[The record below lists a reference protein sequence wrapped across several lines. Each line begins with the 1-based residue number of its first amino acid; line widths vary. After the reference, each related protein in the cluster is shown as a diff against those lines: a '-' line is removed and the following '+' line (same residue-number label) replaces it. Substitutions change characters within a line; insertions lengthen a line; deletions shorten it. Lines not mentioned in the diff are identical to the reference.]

1 MSTNT
6 PGIIYD
12 ATNSWNGYN
21 HQGKISIWYAIS
33 EIIKLYDAS
42 LSETENKAILEN
54 YFLEIE
60 HMEDFSIGKMEN
72 GTTKY
77 ISVHQVKSHSN
88 RSIEHYE
95 SAVLG
100 LVAHLINNSEI
111 ELALLHTTEEIN
123 LNGESF
129 LDIIKRFT
137 SNPQYLIKDENLI
150 ITNRDKVSFR
160 NELTA
165 IKRGRPKTFK
175 SNLIRTL
182 ENKYSCEQKL
192 TESNLDEAFDLYL
205 CELKKEKGK
214 IRKSPEELLKK
225 VSLCDYNFAGK
236 TAKYCSVDNAEN
248 FLKNV
253 IKDFYQKVYPGS
265 YKAQDEFV
273 KKSYIWVLG
282 KLDSHIIERDLHY
295 DLYTKNIL
303 DRRIPLSTLFDWLTS
318 SEIDMNGDWY
328 YIQYIKE
335 QMFSKIERYCKV
347 CTKDECATCNVVEC
361 KNQLG
366 TMSFENFKSFIHMT
380 NPTVSGK
387 LDMNSYAKYLGN
399 GIENPFAKGLRDIPK
414 GFDAKNNAISYKD
427 NDKIQCALTTIL
439 GAGTDNDKALI
450 SSDILA
456 NSNIYDLLMDYDCLI
471 SRDINIPSIKD
482 EEILQLPCFDSKQSD
497 HIAHCKNVKIVP
509 LDDFINQL

>member
-33 EIIKLYDAS
+33 EIIKLYDPS
-42 LSETENKAILEN
+42 LSETENKAILED

-60 HMEDFSIGKMEN
+60 HMEDFSIGKIEN
-72 GTTKY
+72 GTAAY
-77 ISVHQVKSHSN
+77 ISVHQVKSHTN
-88 RSIEHYE
+88 KSIDHYE

-100 LVAHLINNSEI
+100 LVTHLLNHSEI

-129 LDIIKRFT
+129 LDIIKRFI

-150 ITNRDKVSFR
+150 VANRDNVLFR
-160 NELTA
+160 NDLTA
-165 IKRGRPKTFK
+165 KKRGRPTTFK
-175 SNLIRTL
+175 ANLIRTL
-182 ENKYSCEQKL
+182 EKKYSCKQKL

-205 CELKKEKGK
+205 CELKKEKDK

-225 VSLCDYNFAGK
+225 VSLCDYSFAGK
-236 TAKYCSVDNAEN
+236 TTKYCSVDNAEN
-248 FLKNV
+248 FLKNA

-273 KKSYIWVLG
+273 KKSYLWVLG

-295 DLYTKNIL
+295 DLYTKDIL
-303 DRRIPLSTLFDWLTS
+303 DRRISLSLIFEWLTS
-318 SEIDMNGDWY
+318 SEIDKQGDWY
-328 YIQYIKE
+328 YIQHIKE
-335 QMFSKIERYCKV
+335 QMFFKLERYCKV

-387 LDMNSYAKYLGN
+387 LDMNSFANYLGN
-399 GIENPFAKGLRDIPK
+399 GIENPFAKGLRDIPRE
-414 GFDAKNNAISYKD
+414 FDSKNNAISYKD
-427 NDKIQCALTTIL
+427 NEKIQCALTTIL
-439 GAGTDNDKALI
+439 GEGTDNDKALI
-450 SSDILA
+450 SSDILT

-482 EEILQLPCFDSKQSD
+482 EEILQLSYFDSKQSE
-497 HIAHCKNVKIVP
+497 HIAHCKNVKIIS